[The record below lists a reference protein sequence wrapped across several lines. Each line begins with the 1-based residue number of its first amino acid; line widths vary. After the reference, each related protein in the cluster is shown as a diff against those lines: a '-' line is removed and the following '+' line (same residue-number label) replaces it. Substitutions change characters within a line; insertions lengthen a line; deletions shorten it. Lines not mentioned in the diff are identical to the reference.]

1 MISHRTPLGC
11 FGRQAEL
18 RAKQARQTIREPQ
31 EACPI
36 FAVRRKTAPDHGTG
50 FWPSGGGRL
59 AIIEGLMPSSSEC
72 ASGVMGRCRLATC

>member
-1 MISHRTPLGC
+1 
-11 FGRQAEL
+11 
-18 RAKQARQTIREPQ
+18 
-31 EACPI
+31 
-36 FAVRRKTAPDHGTG
+36 VRRKTAPDHGTG